1 MRTPRLAV
9 AALAAGG
16 IATAGLLAP
25 VAGAT
30 SAGSNPTALSTAVA
44 GARTVPTSFGLEH
57 QAFGTK
63 IDGSP
68 AVRSGPT
75 ANSVI
80 GCTTLAGLIRQ
91 NNAAG
96 VDLAPLVTANEVY
109 SRGTTTTNNGV
120 VTVTSRNTITQGSL
134 LDGDVQFR
142 GLSSQSRTWH
152 DARGLHNQV
161 TQDLARLSIGG
172 EPVTLT
178 GETQTFPV
186 TGGTLTVFQRS
197 TKNMAGDASAR
208 GVVLRLALADGTRVL
223 VGSSFSRMRDQV
235 FGPMAGS
242 TWGSQVEVADG
253 TVTSGR
259 TAFQPMPCQ
268 GTRGVVRENATAG
281 ITVDGVV
288 STSDVATHVWGIQRP
303 TLQSGYTQAQIA
315 RATLGTLGITAEG
328 IVSKANVSRDHGTLR
343 RNADGT
349 NLLHLNVGGTDISDQ
364 LTPGV
369 PFGIAGLGTVTF
381 KKVTLINN
389 GIEVVALEVALGDGT
404 VIELG
409 HSSMTIKQH

>member
-1 MRTPRLAV
+1 
-9 AALAAGG
+9 
-16 IATAGLLAP
+16 
-25 VAGAT
+25 
-30 SAGSNPTALSTAVA
+30 
-44 GARTVPTSFGLEH
+44 
-57 QAFGTK
+57 
-63 IDGSP
+63 
-68 AVRSGPT
+68 VR
-75 ANSVI
+75 
-80 GCTTLAGLIRQ
+80 
-91 NNAAG
+91 
-96 VDLAPLVTANEVY
+96 
-109 SRGTTTTNNGV
+109 
-120 VTVTSRNTITQGSL
+120 
-134 LDGDVQFR
+134 
-142 GLSSQSRTWH
+142 
-152 DARGLHNQV
+152 
-161 TQDLARLSIGG
+161 
-172 EPVTLT
+172 
-178 GETQTFPV
+178 
-186 TGGTLTVFQRS
+186 
-197 TKNMAGDASAR
+197 
-208 GVVLRLALADGTRVL
+208 ALADGTRVL
-223 VGSSFSRMRDQV
+223 VGSSFSRMRDKV

-242 TWGSQVEVADG
+242 TWGSQVEVAGG

-303 TLQSGYTQAQIA
+303 TLQRGYTQAQIA

-349 NLLHLNVGGTDISDQ
+349 NLLHLNVGGMDIRDE
-364 LTPGV
+364 LTPGM
-369 PFGIAGLGTVTF
+369 PFDIAGLGTVTF